1 MIMKK
6 ITNPIKAIRCFCI
19 DCMGGQAREVKDCTA
34 PNCPLYAFR
43 MGKNPYPTR
52 QYTEEQRQAMAERMK
67 KVNEARKANKKV

>member
-1 MIMKK
+1 MKK

>member
-1 MIMKK
+1 MKK

-43 MGKNPYPTR
+43 MGKNPYPAR
-52 QYTEEQRQAMAERMK
+52 QFTEEQRQAMAERMR
-67 KVNEARKANKKV
+67 KVNEARKANKTR

>member
-1 MIMKK
+1 MKK

-52 QYTEEQRQAMAERMK
+52 QYTEEQRQAMAERMR
-67 KVNEARKANKKV
+67 KVVEARKANKTR

>member
-1 MIMKK
+1 MKK

-52 QYTEEQRQAMAERMK
+52 QYTEEQRQAMAERMR
-67 KVNEARKANKKV
+67 KVVEAREANKTR

>member
-1 MIMKK
+1 MKMEK